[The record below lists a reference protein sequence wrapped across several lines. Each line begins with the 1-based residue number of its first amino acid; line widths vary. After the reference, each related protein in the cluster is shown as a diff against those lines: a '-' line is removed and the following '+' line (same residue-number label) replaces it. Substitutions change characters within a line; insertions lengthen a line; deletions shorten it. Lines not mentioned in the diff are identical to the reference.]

1 MTAVPAPAPSGRTV
15 PGLKS
20 QLRAEWT
27 KISSARALCI
37 QLGLAL
43 LIGIGISALICV
55 AIASSWD
62 NLSLSQQIDF
72 HPITISLGGTVFAE
86 IVLVVTGV
94 TLVSSEYTS
103 GMIRLTMTVTPNRL
117 RVLFAKLLVVAAVTW
132 AISVVILLAAF
143 VVGQAILT
151 THAGIPTAT
160 LGDGDVQRTILA
172 AWLTAPLFPL
182 IGAALGAILRST
194 ASAITTTLGLIFV
207 PGIVGGLLPSWWQ
220 DHVLTYFP
228 SEARSAL
235 LDSTTNV
242 STHLSAG
249 AAIITIILWI
259 AASFAIASVLLQR
272 RDV

>member
-1 MTAVPAPAPSGRTV
+1 MTAVFAPAPSGRTV
-15 PGLKS
+15 PGLRS

-27 KISSARALCI
+27 KISSARALYI

-72 HPITISLGGTVFAE
+72 HPITISLGGTIFAE

-220 DHVLTYFP
+220 DHVFSYFP

-242 STHLSAG
+242 STHISAG